1 MKFAVDEPHPPID
14 ACIQTR
20 DGNNITIRDL
30 RTEYL
35 NPLAPKA
42 DQL

>member
-1 MKFAVDEPHPPID
+1 MNPIRRSMR
-14 ACIQTR
+14 IQTR